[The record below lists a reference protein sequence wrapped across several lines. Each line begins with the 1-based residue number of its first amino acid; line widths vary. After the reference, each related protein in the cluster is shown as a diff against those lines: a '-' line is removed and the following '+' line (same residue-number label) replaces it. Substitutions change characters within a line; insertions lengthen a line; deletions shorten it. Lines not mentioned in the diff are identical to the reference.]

1 MRCCALSGLRVTC
14 CFGSPSSSALPG
26 RYFHAVDER
35 WPGAPI
41 GAAPATRNTLIR
53 MPTAQQSSHTPPSAE
68 GIYLAR
74 QSILDRNQ
82 ELYAFE
88 LLFRSGEA
96 NAARFTDGT
105 IATATVMQ
113 HVLNEFGLDSVL
125 GKFKGFINLDETMLM
140 SDLIELLPKDRVVLE
155 VLETVELTDSIV
167 ERLTALKRAGYSLAL
182 DDVIGLP
189 PALERVL
196 GDIDIVKVDVQ
207 QLDMAA
213 LRDLRAKL
221 GRRPVRLLAEKVD
234 TREQVDACIAM
245 GFELFQGYYF
255 AKPQIITGK
264 RLSPAEATIM
274 RLLGL
279 LVADGDTEEIE
290 ALLKQ
295 EPGLTMNLLRL
306 TNSVG
311 TGTRGRIHSVSS
323 ALMVLGRR
331 QMLRWLQLLLYSAKG
346 SGRLPSALMQ
356 LAATRGRMMELL
368 ARSWNDN
375 GLVDRAFM
383 TGIMSL
389 METLLAMPMAEIL
402 APLPVS
408 EDVRAALLERAG
420 RLGALLDVVEAVEG
434 QGDRELRALLP
445 RLPGLSI
452 ADIEQANIGAMT
464 WANNLGG

>member
-1 MRCCALSGLRVTC
+1 MKTATLT
-14 CFGSPSSSALPG
+14 SPDLP
-26 RYFHAVDER
+26 AV
-35 WPGAPI
+35 
-41 GAAPATRNTLIR
+41 
-53 MPTAQQSSHTPPSAE
+53 E

-74 QSILDRNQ
+74 QSILDRQQ

-88 LLFRSGEA
+88 LLFRSDEA

-105 IATATVMQ
+105 MATATVMQ

-140 SDLIELLPKDRVVLE
+140 SDIVELLPKERVVLE
-155 VLETVELTDSIV
+155 VLETVELHDGVV
-167 ERLTALKRAGYSLAL
+167 ERLTALKRAGFCLAL

-189 PALERVL
+189 PELERVL
-196 GDIDIVKVDVQ
+196 GDIDIVKVDIQ
-207 QLDMAA
+207 QLGMDE
-213 LRDLRAKL
+213 LRALLPRLKH
-221 GRRPVRLLAEKVD
+221 RRIRLLAEKVD
-234 TREQVDACIAM
+234 SREQVDTCLDM

-255 AKPQIITGK
+255 AKPQLMTGK

-279 LVADGDTEEIE
+279 LVADGDTDEIE
-290 ALLKQ
+290 SLLKQ
-295 EPGLTMNLLRL
+295 EPALTMNLLRL

-311 TGTRGRIHSVSS
+311 AGTRGRINSVAS

-346 SGRLPSALMQ
+346 SANLPTPLMQ

-368 ARSWNDN
+368 AGAWNDS
-375 GLVDRAFM
+375 GFADRAFM

-389 METLLAMPMAEIL
+389 METLLAMPMADIL
-402 APLPVS
+402 AALPIA
-408 EDVRAALLERAG
+408 DDIRAALLEREG
-420 RLGALLDVVEAVEG
+420 RLGALLDIVTAVEG
-434 QGDRELRALLP
+434 QGARTLAPLLQ

-452 ADIEQANIGAMT
+452 ADVEQANLGAMC
-464 WANNLGG
+464 WANSLGA

>member
-1 MRCCALSGLRVTC
+1 MQMTNACRR
-14 CFGSPSSSALPG
+14 SAS
-26 RYFHAVDER
+26 RHA
-35 WPGAPI
+35 GT
-41 GAAPATRNTLIR
+41 TRSDLIS
-53 MPTAQQSSHTPPSAE
+53 MPTAPLPSPAVPPAE

-96 NAARFTDGT
+96 NAAHFTDGT

-155 VLETVELTDSIV
+155 VLETVQLNDTVV
-167 ERLTALKRAGYSLAL
+167 ERIAMLKRAGFTLAL

-189 PALERVL
+189 PELERVL
-196 GDIDIVKVDVQ
+196 SDIDIVKVDIQ
-207 QLDMAA
+207 QLDMAVLKA
-213 LRDLRAKL
+213 LCTQLSRHS
-221 GRRPVRLLAEKVD
+221 VRLLAEKVD

-255 AKPQIITGK
+255 AKPQIMTGK

-279 LVADGDTEEIE
+279 LIADDDAEEIE
-290 ALLKQ
+290 SLLKQ
-295 EPGLTMNLLRL
+295 EPALTMNLLRL

-311 TGTRGRIHSVSS
+311 AGMRGRISSVSS

-331 QMLRWLQLLLYSAKG
+331 QMLRWLQLLLYSGKG

-368 ARSWNDN
+368 AQSWSDP
-375 GLVDRAFM
+375 GVSDRAFM

-389 METLLAMPMAEIL
+389 METLLAIPMADIL
-402 APLPVS
+402 APLPVA
-408 EDVRAALLERAG
+408 EDVRTALLDRGG

-434 QGDRELRALLP
+434 QGKCEISTLLV
-445 RLPGLSI
+445 RLPGISI
-452 ADIEQANIGAMT
+452 ADIEQANMGAMT